1 MSKRI
6 LVADDHAP
14 TRALVRAMLEDKD
27 AFEIVE
33 AETGRE
39 CLDRVAREAPF
50 DLVLLDVGLPDLDG
64 FSVCREIRMAA
75 PRLPVVFVTAKGD
88 VEDMA
93 AARAAGA
100 DSYIVKPISR
110 RSLRSIV
117 SLFTSAPTPQVR

>member
-14 TRALVRAMLEDKD
+14 TRSLVRAILDETQSFD
-27 AFEIVE
+27 IVE

-39 CLDRVAREAPF
+39 CLDRVQEGSF

-64 FSVCREIRMAA
+64 FSVCRQIRAIA
-75 PRLPVVFVTAKGD
+75 PRLPVVFVTARGEM
-88 VEDMA
+88 EDMA

-100 DSYIVKPISR
+100 DSYIVKPIAR

-117 SLFTSAPTPQVR
+117 SLFTNAPAPR

>member
-14 TRALVRAMLEDKD
+14 TRSLVRAILDETK
-27 AFEIVE
+27 AFDIVE

-39 CLDRVAREAPF
+39 CLLRVQEGSL

-64 FSVCREIRMAA
+64 FSVCRQIRAVA
-75 PRLPVVFVTAKGD
+75 PRLPVVFVTARGEM
-88 VEDMA
+88 EDMA

-100 DSYIVKPISR
+100 DSYIVKPIAR

-117 SLFTSAPTPQVR
+117 SLFTNAPAPR